1 MFTQDW
7 HPNLYDLPA
16 HLKRMLAMERKY
28 GTTFDTFEPSREIRE
43 ALPLWHHVGANTGTR
58 QLIINHRESAF
69 EGCTECTFEDH
80 FPGAQCECDD
90 CENDKDAGCRNPH
103 ACAVAVRD
111 HLGELLPKWDPRAPN
126 IAVRI
131 NAQDEEENS
140 PLVFRPPPSI
150 THIAEGLRVF
160 TKNVTVEEIPQPATL
175 VLPGETRRRVV
186 LNGTCLRT
194 GQANAQASAGIWYE
208 EGDPQNKSLKLPE
221 TFEQTISSGEF
232 AAALYAVQTA
242 PLQIELDMEFE
253 RKTVIDAVSKMD
265 TYEDHGWI
273 GVKDSAL
280 LRALAVSLREREAE
294 TTLKQVDEPTVGTAG
309 AAQLAIEA
317 CGSIRI

>member
-1 MFTQDW
+1 MRLKSYGELDPEKRATWAKVADRRVIKCAVKSAVQMGSHKSMFTQDW

-58 QLIINHRESAF
+58 QLNNKPQGKCLRRVHGVHIIREGIQIMDKLYS
-69 EGCTECTFEDH
+69 EDH

-111 HLGELLPKWDPRAPN
+111 RLGELLPKWDPRAPN
-126 IAVRI
+126 IAMRI

-140 PLVFRPPPSI
+140 PLVFHPPPSI
-150 THIAEGLRVF
+150 THIAKGLRVF

-175 VLPGETRRRVV
+175 VVPGETRRRVV

-194 GQANAQASAGIWYE
+194 GQANAQAGAGIWYE
-208 EGDPQNKSLKLPE
+208 EGDPKNKSLKLPE
-221 TFEQTISSGEF
+221 TFEQTISSGEY

-242 PLQIELDMEFE
+242 PL
-253 RKTVIDAVSKMD
+253 
-265 TYEDHGWI
+265 
-273 GVKDSAL
+273 
-280 LRALAVSLREREAE
+280 
-294 TTLKQVDEPTVGTAG
+294 
-309 AAQLAIEA
+309 
-317 CGSIRI
+317 